1 MTTAGMSWTTLSP
14 CPRRYH
20 VLEKMTAHKAGGAAE
35 MEEVLGILM
44 SLKPDVLKFGVWR
57 GRFHAPFPSFPARRM
72 ELSSC
77 GCLASQA

>member
-1 MTTAGMSWTTLSP
+1 MVPRTHDDGGHELDHTKPLAP

-44 SLKPDVLKFGVWR
+44 SLKPDVLKFGAWR
-57 GRFHAPFPSFPARRM
+57 GRFHAPSPS
-72 ELSSC
+72 C
-77 GCLASQA
+77 SQRDGWG